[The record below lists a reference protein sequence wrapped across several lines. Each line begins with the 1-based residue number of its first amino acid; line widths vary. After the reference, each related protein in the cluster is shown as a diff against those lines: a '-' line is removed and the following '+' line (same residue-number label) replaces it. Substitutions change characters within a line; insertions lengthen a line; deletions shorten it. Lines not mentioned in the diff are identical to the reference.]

1 MESIE
6 IKAGRRKFV
15 CTNRDRIMFNGK
27 VYSLITQKYTQ
38 GWDRVAPIVSKKEF
52 DRLKKLGVLKGPFRT
67 NGCFGIN
74 LTFYDFNLEDE
85 KIELPKK
92 FSEDVKL
99 LLEDMENK
107 EKEFNTALNLLVI
120 KAQPY
125 LPIEV
130 SAEYVPGDGACFC
143 FDLGELPSLLPMDRT
158 FDAIIRG
165 EPITVDFMT
174 RNSI

>member
-15 CTNRDRIMFNGK
+15 CTNRDRIMFNGE
-27 VYSLITQKYTQ
+27 VYSLNTQKYTQ
-38 GWDRVAPIVSKKEF
+38 GWEPIVSKKEF

-67 NGCFGIN
+67 KGCFGIN

-99 LLEDMENK
+99 LLEDMEKK
-107 EKEFNTALNLLVI
+107 EQAFHNAMNLLAV

-130 SAEYVPGDGACFC
+130 SAEYLPGDGACFG
-143 FDLGELPSLLPMDRT
+143 FDLGAVSYLLPMDIT
-158 FDAIIRG
+158 FDAIMRG
-165 EPITVDFMT
+165 EPITEDFMT
-174 RNSI
+174 WNSI